1 VRSNLYSPDHESF
14 RSTFRKFIEKE
25 ILPYH
30 EEWEEK
36 GQVPRELWTRAGAE
50 GFLCPWMPEEYGG
63 AGADFLYSC
72 VIAEEL
78 ARAGT
83 HGPAFILHSD
93 IVVPYIFSFG
103 TDEQKKRFLPGCT
116 TGEIITSLGM
126 SEPNA
131 GSDLAAIRTSAVRK
145 NGHYLVN
152 GSKIFISNGQIC
164 DVIVAAV
171 KTNPAADPPH
181 TGVSMMLIE
190 AKSKGFVRGKNLKKM
205 GMKAQDTS
213 ELFFEDCEV
222 PVTNLI
228 GEEGNGFYY
237 MMQKLQQERLMIAIG
252 AQGSAERC
260 LDLAKEYVLSRK
272 AFGKA
277 IAKFQ
282 NTQFVLAEV
291 ATDVALGRA
300 FLDRLIAD
308 HMKGEDV
315 VDQASMAKW
324 WMTDMAQR
332 VADRCLQL
340 FGGYGYMLE
349 YPISKLFLDARVA
362 RIYGG
367 TNEIMKTIIAKR
379 MGL

>member
-1 VRSNLYSPDHESF
+1 VRSALYNADHESF
-14 RSTFRKFIEKE
+14 RGTFRKFVDKE
-25 ILPYH
+25 IVPYH
-30 EEWEEK
+30 EEWEAK

-63 AGADFLYSC
+63 AGADFLYSS

-78 ARAGT
+78 ARAGA
-83 HGPAFILHSD
+83 HGPAFVLHSD

-103 TDEQKKRFLPGCT
+103 NDEQKKRFLPGCV
-116 TGEIITSLGM
+116 TGEVITALGM

-131 GSDLAAIRTSAVRK
+131 GSDLAGIRTAAVK
-145 NGHYLVN
+145 KDGHYQVN

-164 DVIVAAV
+164 DLVVAAV

-181 TGVSMMLIE
+181 AGVSMMLIE
-190 AKSKGFVRGKNLKKM
+190 AKADGFVRGKNLKKM
-205 GMKAQDTS
+205 GLKAQDTS
-213 ELFFEDCEV
+213 ELFFEDCKV
-222 PVTNLI
+222 PVANLL

-252 AQGSAERC
+252 GQCGAERC
-260 LDLAKEYVLSRK
+260 LELTKEYVLSRK
-272 AFGKA
+272 AFGKPVS
-277 IAKFQ
+277 KFQ

-291 ATDVALGRA
+291 ATDIALGRA
-300 FLDRLIAD
+300 FLDRVIAD

-315 VDQASMAKW
+315 VEQASMAKW
-324 WMTDMAQR
+324 WHTDMCQR
-332 VADRCLQL
+332 VADQCLQL

-362 RIYGG
+362 RIFGG